1 MKTKVY
7 ALLFLA
13 LTISGING
21 YGQQIKKTEVLVL
34 GTAHL
39 STIKN
44 INKKHISR
52 LIDSLSVYNFDAVAV
67 EQMPSELLLDIK
79 SRPAKP
85 WQELYSYY
93 SDRINMG
100 DKYQKIFNINY
111 KKAVSIKDSLLIK
124 NQLSTSDRALL
135 IKSSLASYDIWSAL
149 LNYQYLDKK
158 VELDTTYLNLLENY
172 NTSSNEINLV
182 GINLAKNQ
190 NLNQIHYID
199 NLQDETILSIDYPEF
214 FDEYKISQEKIG
226 ELLST
231 ATIFNEVNQITN
243 QSVESMDLFPLYKFL
258 NSEKYMKEDYN
269 GQWELWFK
277 TNFKSKTDRS
287 RFSLWEMRNLQITA
301 NIMRLVAQ
309 YPEKKIL
316 VIIGASHKSFI
327 EKHLRQ
333 IQGIKILEF

>member
-7 ALLFLA
+7 ALLFLG

-39 STIKN
+39 STIQN
-44 INKKHISR
+44 IDKKHISR

-93 SDRINMG
+93 SERINMG
-100 DKYQKIFNINY
+100 DKYQKLFTLKY
-111 KKAVSIKDSLLIK
+111 EKALSTKDSLLSK
-124 NQLSTSDRALL
+124 NQLTLSDRVLL
-135 IKSSLASYDIWSAL
+135 LKSSLASYDIWTAL
-149 LNYQYLDKK
+149 LNYKYLDQKAG
-158 VELDTTYLNLLENY
+158 LDAPTINLLEEY
-172 NTSSNEINLV
+172 NTSLNEVNLV
-182 GINLAKNQ
+182 GINLAKN
-190 NLNQIHYID
+190 LHLDQIHYID
-199 NLQDETILSIDYPEF
+199 NLQDETILTMDYPEF
-214 FDEYKISQEKIG
+214 FDEYKISREKIG

-231 ATIFNEVNQITN
+231 ATIFNEVSQLTN

-258 NSEKYMKEDYN
+258 NSERYMKEDYN

-277 TNFKSKTDRS
+277 TNFKSKADRS

-301 NIMRLVAQ
+301 NIMRLVAM
-309 YPEKKIL
+309 YPEKRIL
-316 VIIGASHKSFI
+316 IIIGASHKSFI

-333 IQGIKILEF
+333 MQGVKLLTF